1 MPPSRPRD
9 PSRIPV
15 RGAIGLGVTA
25 AGMAFL
31 LSLRPPAGG
40 EATFAV
46 EPADDASSTA
56 PTTAVQASTDPTS
69 EPVASATPSVD
80 PSAMASPTLSAGASP
95 AARASIA
102 PSATPAPAGI
112 TGTATGDAVSFRFG
126 TVQVEVTAENGV
138 ITGITALQLPD
149 EDRRSLSISNE
160 VEPILQSEALR
171 AQSAD
176 IDVISGATYTS
187 LAYAQS
193 LQSALDR
200 LAA

>member
-1 MPPSRPRD
+1 MPSSRPRD

-56 PTTAVQASTDPTS
+56 STTAVQASTDPTS
-69 EPVASATPSVD
+69 EPVASSTPS
-80 PSAMASPTLSAGASP
+80 PSAMASPTSGAGASP

-138 ITGITALQLPD
+138 ITEITALQLPD

>member
-56 PTTAVQASTDPTS
+56 STTAVQASTDPTS
-69 EPVASATPSVD
+69 EPVASSTPSL
-80 PSAMASPTLSAGASP
+80 SAMASPTSGAGASP

-138 ITGITALQLPD
+138 ITEITALQLPD

>member
-56 PTTAVQASTDPTS
+56 STTAVQASTDPTS
-69 EPVASATPSVD
+69 EPVASSTPS
-80 PSAMASPTLSAGASP
+80 PSAMASPTSGAGASP

-138 ITGITALQLPD
+138 ITEITALQLPD

>member
-56 PTTAVQASTDPTS
+56 STTAVQASTDPTS
-69 EPVASATPSVD
+69 EPVASSTPS
-80 PSAMASPTLSAGASP
+80 PSAMASPTSGAGASP

-138 ITGITALQLPD
+138 ITEITALQLPD

-200 LAA
+200 LAT